1 MNNNSSVPKTLN
13 KLLSKLHFTTFD
25 LIMLKLAQIK
35 TSNLGST
42 STGYHQEL
50 NEIIRRE
57 PWINEFYYF
66 LEHKEDAEGVDYNKY
81 LRFVMLTKMLKKGS
95 VWEPKSKQHLRLNSD
110 QIGFIFSYIVQ
121 RFFSANAYDKIDV
134 LTNNKLCSIG
144 TGTPVTSE
152 MLDNLEHA
160 IVEDKI
166 WKMALVPKYTEF
178 LKHISPSLAVRFFVN

>member
-1 MNNNSSVPKTLN
+1 MPKTLN

-25 LIMLKLAQIK
+25 LIMLKMAQIQ
-35 TSNLGST
+35 TSKLEST

-50 NEIIRRE
+50 NEIVRRE

-95 VWEPKSKQHLRLNSD
+95 VWVPTSKQHLRLNAD
-110 QIGFIFSYIVQ
+110 QIGVIFSYIVQ
-121 RFFSANAYDKIDV
+121 RFFSANAYDKMDV
-134 LTNNKLCSIG
+134 FPKNKLCSIC
-144 TGTPVTSE
+144 TGTPVTPE
-152 MLDNLEHA
+152 MLETLERA

-178 LKHISPSLAVRFFVN
+178 LKHISPSLAVRVFVN